1 MKENCELKKIIKSF
15 EADKSASDNLAELF
29 RRISKPENTANRVI
43 SMNKGVQTDKV
54 LTKSSF
60 SQTKDE
66 SSQDNIE
73 STNHRLDLL
82 LSKLKSFT
90 NLIQPVDKRTNPS
103 LTNTD
108 SIPCK
113 QKWTIC
119 LQEIEALPQL
129 YIAHLQVIRSKL
141 LDQFHPDHYLSIL
154 SDKLTSLES
163 TVSSIHSTLP
173 FPSLPSSP
181 HPSPIPPPY
190 PLSLHPIPPVS
201 IPSIPLTLPPSI
213 LSTLSSSIS
222 TIENIEQR
230 LNGLVGRVKNCVG
243 SDGGDMIS
251 AHKESV
257 LVFNV
262 QALTAEMRVLNEIA
276 MCVKN
281 AAVRCSPTK

>member
-15 EADKSASDNLAELF
+15 EVDKSASDDLAELF
-29 RRISKPENTANRVI
+29 QRISKPENNSKRVI
-43 SMNKGVQTDKV
+43 SLNKGIQTDKV
-54 LTKSSF
+54 WTKSSF

-73 STNHRLDLL
+73 STNHQLDTL
-82 LSKLKSFT
+82 LSKLRSFT
-90 NLIQPVDKRTNPS
+90 NLIQPVDKWTNSS

-113 QKWTIC
+113 QKWAIC

-141 LDQFHPDHYLSIL
+141 LDKFHPDHYLSIL

-163 TVSSIHSTLP
+163 TVSSLHSTLP
-173 FPSLPSSP
+173 FPSLPT
-181 HPSPIPPPY
+181 HPPPY
-190 PLSLHPIPPVS
+190 PLSLYSLPPVS

-213 LSTLSSSIS
+213 LPTLSSSIS
-222 TIENIEQR
+222 TIENIEKR
-230 LNGLVGRVKNCVG
+230 IYGLVGRVNVG
-243 SDGGDMIS
+243 SEDKIN

-281 AAVRCSPTK
+281 AAVSCSPSK